1 MCLNTLS
8 PCDEL
13 NKLFVIAKCVI
24 CGGENAQYQEA
35 AVLKTCL
42 SGS

>member
-35 AVLKTCL
+35 VVPENMLEW
-42 SGS
+42 